1 MRLNLTD
8 KTVVFDR
15 ETVRQLLEIEECKG
29 AWKAFGNLPPD
40 RLTELWRIATI
51 ESVGASTRIEGA
63 KLSDKEVAA
72 SLRTSRRSPSR
83 RATSRKRRA
92 VPCS

>member
-40 RLTELWRIATI
+40 RLTEL
-51 ESVGASTRIEGA
+51 
-63 KLSDKEVAA
+63 
-72 SLRTSRRSPSR
+72 
-83 RATSRKRRA
+83 
-92 VPCS
+92 

>member
-8 KTVVFDR
+8 KTVVFER

-63 KLSDKEVAA
+63 KLSDKED
-72 SLRTSRRSPSR
+72 
-83 RATSRKRRA
+83 RKS
-92 VPCS
+92 VV